1 MVKVLVVRRV
11 NPVVS
16 EVVDQA
22 DLSADVVM
30 TNSKHE
36 TPDGMV
42 LSVYLV
48 PAVNQYL
55 SRWKL
60 EHSADPGWKDDPSYG
75 WARGRGRLARAA
87 RGYARPRHL

>member
-48 PAVNQYL
+48 PAVKSVPLAVETRAL
-55 SRWKL
+55 SRSGV
-60 EHSADPGWKDDPSYG
+60 EG
-75 WARGRGRLARAA
+75 
-87 RGYARPRHL
+87 